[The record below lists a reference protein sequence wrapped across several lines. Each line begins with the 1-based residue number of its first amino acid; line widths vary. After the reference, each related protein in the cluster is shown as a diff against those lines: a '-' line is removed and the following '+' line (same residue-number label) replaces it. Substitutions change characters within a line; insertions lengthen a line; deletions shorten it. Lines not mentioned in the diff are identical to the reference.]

1 MGSCVV
7 FLVNGVI
14 LQQRIPLLRNRVSA
28 EKKDYLDCYTIVLV
42 TVEETIKRIQKHEM
56 DVWFNV
62 NIASV
67 IDFQLTY
74 YLQYQFHKVFRSV
87 LTKAGRGAPETPLHK
102 NWSFLL
108 RISSVNAIKSVGNCG
123 FGHIYWGNP

>member
-56 DVWFNV
+56 DV
-62 NIASV
+62 
-67 IDFQLTY
+67 
-74 YLQYQFHKVFRSV
+74 
-87 LTKAGRGAPETPLHK
+87 
-102 NWSFLL
+102 
-108 RISSVNAIKSVGNCG
+108 
-123 FGHIYWGNP
+123 